1 MYAGSPANAP
11 LAGGDTA
18 VTVTNPPI
26 NPLQFCRVRND
37 SGVVAESNITD
48 VQRGATE
55 TETASSHVL
64 SAAQLLSSDSNRLKI
79 EVAKFLESV
88 RAA

>member
-1 MYAGSPANAP
+1 MSP
-11 LAGGDTA
+11 
-18 VTVTNPPI
+18 NPSVSSP
-26 NPLQFCRVRND
+26 
-37 SGVVAESNITD
+37 SG
-48 VQRGATE
+48 GATE

-64 SAAQLLSSDSNRLKI
+64 SVAQLLSGDSNRLQI

>member
-1 MYAGSPANAP
+1 
-11 LAGGDTA
+11 
-18 VTVTNPPI
+18 
-26 NPLQFCRVRND
+26 
-37 SGVVAESNITD
+37 

-55 TETASSHVL
+55 TGSASSEVL
-64 SAAQLLSSDSNRLKI
+64 TAAKLLSGDSNRLKI